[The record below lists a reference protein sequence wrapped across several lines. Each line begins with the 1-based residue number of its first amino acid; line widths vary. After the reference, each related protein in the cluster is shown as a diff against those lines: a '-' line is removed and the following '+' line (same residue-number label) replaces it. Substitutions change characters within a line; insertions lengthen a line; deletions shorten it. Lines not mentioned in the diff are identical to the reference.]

1 VRNAALARRAEEL
14 SAQGAAYV
22 TATVVRAQRPT
33 SARAGNVALVTSDGT
48 IQGFV
53 GGICSEHSVRL
64 FAWTAM
70 QTGEPVLLRI
80 LPETNGEGSDPKP
93 EDGAVTVLNTCL
105 SGGAIEVFL
114 EPTLPI
120 PRVNVVG
127 SKPIAAEIERLGAEF
142 DLDVVATGDEPASVR
157 DGDLAMVIASHGKGE
172 LEALKA
178 AIGAKL
184 PYIGLV
190 ASPKRGK
197 ALLEELRA
205 EGLADED
212 LARVKCPAGINIGA
226 RTPPEVALT
235 VLAELIETRYSENYT
250 APVRAP
256 ADQVAP
262 TFAIDPICGMT
273 VVAEPGTLHLDHAG
287 ETVYFCAP
295 ACKKTYEKERLS
307 GPPPSSELAPAPTGM
322 PQGKVA
328 TAVDPV
334 CGMTVLATDD
344 TLHLEH
350 EGATV
355 YFCRD
360 ECKATFER
368 EQHAVG
374 AA

>member
-1 VRNAALARRAEEL
+1 
-14 SAQGAAYV
+14 
-22 TATVVRAQRPT
+22 
-33 SARAGNVALVTSDGT
+33 
-48 IQGFV
+48 
-53 GGICSEHSVRL
+53 
-64 FAWTAM
+64 
-70 QTGEPVLLRI
+70 
-80 LPETNGEGSDPKP
+80 
-93 EDGAVTVLNTCL
+93 VTVLNTCL

-142 DLDVVATGDEPASVR
+142 DLEVVATGDEPASVR
-157 DGDLAMVIASHGKGE
+157 EGDLAMVIAAHGKGE

-205 EGLADED
+205 EGLAEED

-226 RTPPEVALT
+226 RTAPEVALT

-256 ADQVAP
+256 QDQVAP

-295 ACKKTYEKERLS
+295 ACKKSYEEERLS
-307 GPPPSSELAPAPTGM
+307 GPPPSSEEAPAPTGM
-322 PQGKVA
+322 PSSKVA

-344 TLHLEH
+344 TLHLDHDGER
-350 EGATV
+350 V
-355 YFCRD
+355 YFCRE